1 MRRTGTS
8 GATDAAA
15 SAAFRPYEQGFAR
28 NPYPVYA
35 HLRRESPVFHS
46 AEFGMTF
53 FTRYADVERLLQEP
67 RLGRT
72 MRHRMSPAER
82 AADDEPWQHLPNYAR
97 YVRVNVLET
106 EGEEHARLRRVLMRV
121 MNPNRIRR
129 LKARIE
135 NLARERVAALAPRG
149 RMEFVSELATP
160 LPVHLIAELL
170 GWPADEGER
179 LRPWSAAIVRLYE
192 KDATAADERAA
203 ENAAAEFA
211 ARIGE
216 LVEERVVCPDDGVIG
231 ELATMSRDEGLL
243 DRDELVASCM
253 LLLNA
258 GHEATVN
265 AAGNGLLALLRHP
278 EEYARLRAD
287 PAQMDTAVEEM
298 LRYDAPLHLFHRY
311 VLEDMEYAG
320 RRFRP
325 GDTLGLLYGS
335 ANRDPEAFAEPER
348 FDIGRSPNR
357 HFAFGAGAHFCV
369 GAPLAR
375 LELRALFSAL
385 LEGLPE
391 LSLTDEEPEYHTGL
405 VFRGL
410 KALHVRWP

>member
-1 MRRTGTS
+1 MS
-8 GATDAAA
+8 ADAG
-15 SAAFRPYEQGFAR
+15 FRPYEQAFAR
-28 NPYPVYA
+28 DPYPVYA
-35 HLRRESPVFHS
+35 RLRRETPVFHA

-53 FTRYADVERLLQEP
+53 FTRYADVEALLQDP

-82 AADDEPWQHLPNYAR
+82 AADDEPWEHLPNYAR

-106 EGEEHARLRRVLMRV
+106 EGAEHARLRRVLVRV

-129 LKARIE
+129 LRARIE
-135 NLARERVAALAPRG
+135 ALARARVAELSPRG
-149 RMEFVSELATP
+149 RMEFVSELAAP
-160 LPVHLIAELL
+160 LPVQLIGELL
-170 GWPADEGER
+170 GWPEAERER

-192 KDATAADERAA
+192 KDATGEDERAA
-203 ENAAAEFA
+203 EAAAAEFA

-216 LVEERVVCPDDGVIG
+216 LVDERRAGSDDGVIG
-231 ELATMSRDEGLL
+231 ELAVLARDEGVLT
-243 DRDELVASCM
+243 RDELVASCM

-278 EEYARLRAD
+278 GEYARLRAD
-287 PAQMDTAVEEM
+287 PTLVDGAVEEM

-320 RRFRP
+320 RRFRR
-325 GDTLGLLYGS
+325 GDMLGLLYGS
-335 ANRDPEAFAEPER
+335 ANRDPEAFGQPDR
-348 FDIGRSPNR
+348 FDVARSSNR

-375 LELRALFSAL
+375 LELRALFTAL

-391 LSLTDEEPEYHTGL
+391 LHLAEREPEYRTGL

-410 KALHVRWP
+410 KALHLQW

>member
-1 MRRTGTS
+1 MS
-8 GATDAAA
+8 ADAG
-15 SAAFRPYEQGFAR
+15 FRPYEQAFAR
-28 NPYPVYA
+28 DPYPVYA
-35 HLRRESPVFHS
+35 RLRRETPVFH
-46 AEFGMTF
+46 AADFGMTF
-53 FTRYADVERLLQEP
+53 FTRYADVEALLQDP

-82 AADDEPWQHLPNYAR
+82 AADGEPWEHLPNYAR

-106 EGEEHARLRRVLMRV
+106 EGAEHARLRRVLLRV

-129 LKARIE
+129 LKTRIE
-135 NLARERVAALAPRG
+135 ALARQRAAELSSRG
-149 RMEFVSELATP
+149 RMEFVSELAAP
-160 LPVHLIAELL
+160 LPVQLIGELL
-170 GWPADEGER
+170 GWPEAERER

-192 KDATAADERAA
+192 KDATGEDERAA
-203 ENAAAEFA
+203 EAAAAAFA

-216 LVEERVVCPDDGVIG
+216 LVEERRARPDDGVIG
-231 ELATMSRDEGLL
+231 ELAALARDEGVLT
-243 DRDELVASCM
+243 RDELVASCM

-278 EEYARLRAD
+278 GEYARLRAD
-287 PAQMDTAVEEM
+287 PALVDTAVEEM

-320 RRFRP
+320 RRFRA
-325 GDTLGLLYGS
+325 GDMLGLLYGS
-335 ANRDPEAFAEPER
+335 ANRDPEAFEQPDR
-348 FDIGRSPNR
+348 FDVARSPNR

-375 LELRALFSAL
+375 LELRALFTAL

-391 LSLTDEEPEYHTGL
+391 LRLAEREPEYHTGL

-410 KALHVRWP
+410 KALHLRW

>member
-1 MRRTGTS
+1 MRRTGVS
-8 GATDAAA
+8 GATDAEA
-15 SAAFRPYEQGFAR
+15 SAIFRPYEQGFAR

-35 HLRRESPVFHS
+35 RLRRESPVFHS

-53 FTRYADVERLLQEP
+53 FTRYADVERLLQDP

-82 AADDEPWQHLPNYAR
+82 AADDERWQHLPNYAR

-135 NLARERVAALAPRG
+135 TLARERVAALAPRG

-170 GWPADEGER
+170 GWPPEERHR
-179 LRPWSAAIVRLYE
+179 LRTWSAAIVRLYE
-192 KDATAADERAA
+192 KDATDIHERAA
-203 ENAAAEFA
+203 EAATREFA
-211 ARIGE
+211 ERIRQLVDAR
-216 LVEERVVCPDDGVIG
+216 LAHPDDGVIS
-231 ELATMSRDEGLL
+231 ELAVMERDEGLL
-243 DRDELVASCM
+243 QRDELIASCI

-278 EEYARLRAD
+278 DAYRKLRQQ
-287 PAQMDTAVEEM
+287 PELVDTAVDEM
-298 LRYDAPLHLFHRY
+298 LRYDSPLHLFHRY
-311 VLEDMEYAG
+311 VLDDMEYGG
-320 RRFRP
+320 RRFRA
-325 GDTLGLLYGS
+325 GDMLGLLYGS
-335 ANRDPEAFAEPER
+335 ANRDEESFDEPDR
-348 FDIGRSPNR
+348 FDITRSPNR
-357 HFAFGAGAHFCV
+357 HFAFGAGAHICL

-375 LELRALFSAL
+375 LELRALFAAL
-385 LEGLPE
+385 LQGLPQLE
-391 LSLTDEEPEYHTGL
+391 RQGCDPEFQTGL

-410 KALHVRWP
+410 NGLNLKWG

>member
-1 MRRTGTS
+1 MS
-8 GATDAAA
+8 ADAG
-15 SAAFRPYEQGFAR
+15 FRPYEQAFAR
-28 NPYPVYA
+28 DPYPVYA
-35 HLRRESPVFHS
+35 RLRRETPVFH
-46 AEFGMTF
+46 AGEFGMTF
-53 FTRYADVERLLQEP
+53 FTRYADVEALLQDP

-72 MRHRMSPAER
+72 LRHRMSLAER
-82 AADDEPWQHLPNYAR
+82 AADDEPWEHLPNYAR

-106 EGEEHARLRRVLMRV
+106 EGAEHARLRRVLMRV

-129 LKARIE
+129 LKTRIAA
-135 NLARERVAALAPRG
+135 LARERVAELSSRG
-149 RMEFVSELATP
+149 RMEFLSELAAP
-160 LPVHLIAELL
+160 LPVQLIGELL
-170 GWPADEGER
+170 GWPCAERER

-192 KDATAADERAA
+192 KDATGADERAA
-203 ENAAAEFA
+203 EAAAGAFA

-216 LVEERVVCPDDGVIG
+216 LVDERLARPDDGVIS
-231 ELATMSRDEGLL
+231 ELAALARDEGVLT
-243 DRDELVASCM
+243 RDELVASCM

-278 EEYARLRAD
+278 DEYARLRAE
-287 PAQMDTAVEEM
+287 PALVETAVEEM

-320 RRFRP
+320 RRFRA
-325 GDTLGLLYGS
+325 GDVLGLLYGA
-335 ANRDPEAFAEPER
+335 ANRDPEAFPQPER
-348 FDIGRSPNR
+348 FDVVRSPNR

-375 LELRALFSAL
+375 LELRALFTAL

-391 LSLTDEEPEYHTGL
+391 LRLAEREPEYHTGL

-410 KALHVRWP
+410 KALHLRW

>member
-1 MRRTGTS
+1 MS
-8 GATDAAA
+8 ADAG
-15 SAAFRPYEQGFAR
+15 FRPYEQAFAR
-28 NPYPVYA
+28 DPYPVYA
-35 HLRRESPVFHS
+35 RLRRETPVFHA

-53 FTRYADVERLLQEP
+53 FTRYADVEALLQDP

-82 AADDEPWQHLPNYAR
+82 AADDEPWEHLPNYAR

-106 EGEEHARLRRVLMRV
+106 EGVEHARLRRVLVRV

-135 NLARERVAALAPRG
+135 ALARSRVAELSSRG
-149 RMEFVSELATP
+149 RMEFVSELGAP
-160 LPVHLIAELL
+160 LPVQLIGELL
-170 GWPADEGER
+170 GWPEAERER

-192 KDATAADERAA
+192 KDATGEDERAA
-203 ENAAAEFA
+203 EAAAAEFA

-216 LVEERVVCPDDGVIG
+216 LVKERRARPDDGVIG
-231 ELATMSRDEGLL
+231 ELALLARDERVLS
-243 DRDELVASCM
+243 RDELVASCM

-278 EEYARLRAD
+278 GEYARLRAD
-287 PAQMDTAVEEM
+287 PTLVDGAVEEM
-298 LRYDAPLHLFHRY
+298 LRYDAPLQLFHRY
-311 VLEDMEYAG
+311 VLDDMEYAG
-320 RRFRP
+320 RRFRA
-325 GDTLGLLYGS
+325 GDMLGLLYGS
-335 ANRDPEAFAEPER
+335 ANRDPEAFEQPDR
-348 FDIGRSPNR
+348 FDVARSSNR

-375 LELRALFSAL
+375 LELRALFTAL

-391 LSLTDEEPEYHTGL
+391 LHLAEEEPEYHTGL

-410 KALHVRWP
+410 KALHLRW

>member
-1 MRRTGTS
+1 MS
-8 GATDAAA
+8 ADAG
-15 SAAFRPYEQGFAR
+15 FRPYEQAFAR
-28 NPYPVYA
+28 DPYPVYA
-35 HLRRESPVFHS
+35 RLRRETPVFH
-46 AEFGMTF
+46 AGEFGMTF
-53 FTRYADVERLLQEP
+53 FTRYADVEALLQDP

-72 MRHRMSPAER
+72 LRHRMSLAER
-82 AADDEPWQHLPNYAR
+82 AADDEPWEHLPNYAR

-129 LKARIE
+129 LKTRIAA
-135 NLARERVAALAPRG
+135 LARERVAELSSRG
-149 RMEFVSELATP
+149 RMEFLSELAAP
-160 LPVHLIAELL
+160 LPVQLIGELL
-170 GWPADEGER
+170 GWPCAERER

-192 KDATAADERAA
+192 KDATGADERAA
-203 ENAAAEFA
+203 EAAAGAFA

-216 LVEERVVCPDDGVIG
+216 LVDERLARPDDGVIS
-231 ELATMSRDEGLL
+231 ELAALARDEGVLT
-243 DRDELVASCM
+243 RDELVASCM

-278 EEYARLRAD
+278 DEYARLRAE
-287 PAQMDTAVEEM
+287 PALVETAVEEM

-320 RRFRP
+320 RRFRV
-325 GDTLGLLYGS
+325 GDTLGLLFGS
-335 ANRDPEAFAEPER
+335 ANRDPAAFAEPDR
-348 FDIGRSPNR
+348 FEIDRRPNR

-375 LELRALFSAL
+375 LELRALFKAL

-391 LSLTDEEPEYHTGL
+391 LHLADQEPEYHTGL